1 MGPLNST
8 KYLEKHLCV
17 VSELEEGTRSV
28 MRKEE
33 HQQFEA
39 IQGVKSKKQFQQQ
52 WDLLRPAEHLEFLML
67 IHFQCA
73 NDVQVY
79 NYLKNNSM

>member
-17 VSELEEGTRSV
+17 ISELEEGTRSV

-39 IQGVKSKKQFQQQ
+39 IQGVKSKKTISTTVGLVKPSRTFGISNVDSLPMCQ
-52 WDLLRPAEHLEFLML
+52 
-67 IHFQCA
+67 
-73 NDVQVY
+73 
-79 NYLKNNSM
+79 